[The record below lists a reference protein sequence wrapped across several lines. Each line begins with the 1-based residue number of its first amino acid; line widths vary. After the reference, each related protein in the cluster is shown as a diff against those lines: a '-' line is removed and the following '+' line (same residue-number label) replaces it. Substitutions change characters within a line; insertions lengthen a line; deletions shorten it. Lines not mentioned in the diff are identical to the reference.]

1 MPAWLAVTEQVPTLI
16 KVRVEPEM
24 VQIAGVVVAKLT
36 ESWLEEDALKAK
48 VAADK
53 AIEVG
58 ASKVMVCRVL
68 IILMLFFTSLAGP

>member
-1 MPAWLAVTEQVPTLI
+1 
-16 KVRVEPEM
+16 M
-24 VQIAGVVVAKLT
+24 VQTAGVVLAKLT
-36 ESWLEEDALKAK
+36 DNPLLA
-48 VAADK
+48 VAVSVVAPAPG